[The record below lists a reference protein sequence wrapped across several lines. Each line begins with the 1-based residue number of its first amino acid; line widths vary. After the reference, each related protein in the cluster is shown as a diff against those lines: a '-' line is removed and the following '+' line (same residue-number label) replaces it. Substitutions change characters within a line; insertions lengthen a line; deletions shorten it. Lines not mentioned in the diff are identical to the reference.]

1 METIQRYMLLVFKL
15 SEKSFVVVKC
25 ILYFKIQDSSSK
37 ICDLNANTESEVPG
51 GQSVGVQGE
60 AACGT
65 QIPHL
70 DLKNVSDGDKWEG
83 NFNHTLFS

>member
-1 METIQRYMLLVFKL
+1 M
-15 SEKSFVVVKC
+15 
-25 ILYFKIQDSSSK
+25 QDSNSK

-60 AACGT
+60 ASYV

-70 DLKNVSDGDKWEG
+70 DLKNVSDGDKWEEID
-83 NFNHTLFS
+83 L

>member
-1 METIQRYMLLVFKL
+1 ME
-15 SEKSFVVVKC
+15 SFLFLKC

-51 GQSVGVQGE
+51 SQSVGVQGE
-60 AACGT
+60 AACV
-65 QIPHL
+65 QIPLL

-83 NFNHTLFS
+83 NFTHTHYFPDNVICNWNYPRQ